1 MEGGLLHAVQLRQR
15 RHPVPSRLPSLF
27 DLIESALATRRRL
40 DYMRGAATA
49 AACRGRRER
58 EREQEQA
65 TVRVGIHGYTNT
77 PVLSCLAAEE
87 EQIGGGVE
95 GSWDFGSRPLLVS
108 HWAAR
113 VILYTARPSKNIA
126 HGMRKVPCKEILHR
140 VEAQTQRQQL
150 SVVCFLGVL
159 RISSFSR

>member
-1 MEGGLLHAVQLRQR
+1 
-15 RHPVPSRLPSLF
+15 
-27 DLIESALATRRRL
+27 
-40 DYMRGAATA
+40 MRGAATA

-58 EREQEQA
+58 EQEQA
-65 TVRVGIHGYTNT
+65 
-77 PVLSCLAAEE
+77 AE

-95 GSWDFGSRPLLVS
+95 GSWSRPLLVS

-126 HGMRKVPCKEILHR
+126 HGMRKVPCKEIVHR